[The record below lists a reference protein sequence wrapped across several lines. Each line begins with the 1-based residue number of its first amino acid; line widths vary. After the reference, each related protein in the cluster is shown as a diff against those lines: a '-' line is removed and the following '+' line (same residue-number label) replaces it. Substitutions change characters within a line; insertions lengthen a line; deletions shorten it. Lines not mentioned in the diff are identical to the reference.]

1 MEPNRKIRS
10 QMITKVV
17 SNSKFTQSQRTFMA
31 TETQLDLTEKA
42 LLYEET
48 LKSNPS
54 GNEEN
59 IQCIIYEHYILV
71 KSTTVQTWQ
80 AEVATKCYVMLR
92 YVTLCCVTLHCVTL
106 RCVTLFPTSY
116 IAMYVTLVR
125 SLHKST
131 SYFQVK
137 ISLLNTTG
145 HVERSH
151 GSKSYVWIIHPSTP
165 TSSIPFRISADWR

>member
-1 MEPNRKIRS
+1 
-10 QMITKVV
+10 MITKVV

-80 AEVATKCYVMLR
+80 AEVATKCYVTLRYVMLR
-92 YVTLCCVTLHCVTL
+92 YIALCYTTL
-106 RCVTLFPTSY
+106 RYIISY
-116 IAMYVTLVR
+116 IVYC
-125 SLHKST
+125 
-131 SYFQVK
+131 
-137 ISLLNTTG
+137 
-145 HVERSH
+145 HVCD
-151 GSKSYVWIIHPSTP
+151 PS
-165 TSSIPFRISADWR
+165 